1 LLEKNGGR
9 EKQRLKEIMK
19 HTTSIRT
26 QRFAGKMILTA
37 AGVAAIAV
45 PWILNAQSPS
55 YTVTTTIHDDSTPT
69 SGADLSLRSD
79 DINPP
84 ADDPFAGTYIATN
97 CSKMKCSSSL
107 TSQVTSGGY
116 SLLLF
121 NQSLRTVHLHF
132 VPCSFQTSNP
142 TVCSPNGTTPVVND
156 GNYSESVELYVRCYD
171 GANQVID
178 FLAISPG
185 SSYNRCL
192 LGMDFTAGRTKYKLV
207 MGPYIA
213 SQGSNQPHTGWASVT
228 CTTAIASPMPP
239 CTNWTIADYLGSDTG
254 NYPTTA
260 ALYEFSRNGSLV
272 FRGSYINTFRV
283 DLRNP

>member
-1 LLEKNGGR
+1 
-9 EKQRLKEIMK
+9 MK
-19 HTTSIRT
+19 HKTSIRNLL
-26 QRFAGKMILTA
+26 FVGKMIVMV
-37 AGVAAIAV
+37 GGIAAIAV
-45 PWILNAQSPS
+45 PWMVNAQSS
-55 YTVTTTIHDDSTPT
+55 TYNVTTTIHDDSSPT

-84 ADDPFAGTYIATN
+84 ADDQFAGTYAATT
-97 CSKMKCSSSL
+97 CPKGKCSSL
-107 TSQVTSGGY
+107 TSQVSSGGY

-121 NQSLRTVHLHF
+121 NQSVRTVHLHF
-132 VPCSFQTSNP
+132 VPCSFQANNP
-142 TVCSPNGTTPVVND
+142 AVCSPNGTTPVVND
-156 GNYSESVELYVRCYD
+156 GNFSESVELYVRCYD

-178 FLAISPG
+178 FLSISPG

-192 LGMDFTAGRTKYKLV
+192 LGLDFTAGRTKYKLV

-228 CTTAIASPMPP
+228 CTTPVASPLPQ
-239 CTNWTIADYLGSDTG
+239 CTSWTITHYPGSDAG
-254 NYPTTA
+254 NYPTAA

-272 FRGSYINTFRV
+272 FRGTYINTFRI